1 MLLTKIEIDAPPYL
15 EAGDVEATQL
25 GALLGEHVDADVE
38 DLVPPLE
45 VEPLEPRASDEDL
58 SEPDVGDA
66 EALVHDDLP
75 ELGGRDEGGH
85 LPVADCDAVRE
96 VDDL

>member
-1 MLLTKIEIDAPPYL
+1 MLLIKIEIEAPPYL
-15 EAGDVEATQL
+15 EVGDIEATQL

-45 VEPLEPRASDEDL
+45 VEPLEPRAADKDL
-58 SEPDVGDA
+58 GEPDVCDV
-66 EALVHDDLP
+66 EALVHDELS

-85 LPVADCDAVRE
+85 LPVADGDAVRE